1 MFFSAYENAKS
12 YIEFF
17 DLDKAIIMEL
27 KSHFN
32 NLINNKF
39 SQFLPLSIL
48 E

>member
-1 MFFSAYENAKS
+1 MKMQNL
-12 YIEFF
+12 IEFF
-17 DLDKAIIMEL
+17 DLVKAIIMEL
-27 KSHFN
+27 NSHFI